1 MKRALDR
8 LRITLGLVALGA
20 AALSAEPALSQSSPS
35 PAEVSKIAEEAFVY
49 GLPLVMNY
57 TVFYEYFIDKTGA
70 QYKAPPNQLYNTA
83 RVYTP
88 QDTTI
93 VTPNSDTP
101 YSFVAMDLRA
111 EPFVIC
117 NPDIE
122 ASRYFSVQ
130 LVTMYTFNFGYMG
143 S

>member
-101 YSFVAMDLRA
+101 YLLCRNGF
-111 EPFVIC
+111 
-117 NPDIE
+117 
-122 ASRYFSVQ
+122 ASRT
-130 LVTMYTFNFGYMG
+130 LRGL
-143 S
+143 